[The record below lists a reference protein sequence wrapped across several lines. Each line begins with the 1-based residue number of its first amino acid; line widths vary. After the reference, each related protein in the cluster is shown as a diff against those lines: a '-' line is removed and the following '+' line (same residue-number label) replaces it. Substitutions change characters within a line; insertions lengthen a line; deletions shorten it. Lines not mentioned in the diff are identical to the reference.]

1 MNTAEL
7 PLLTVPIEL
16 KAHERARQLAAVQ
29 STVQK
34 GKRVYLN
41 ALAVYAVHSYLKW
54 LQIETDLNVCDSFNP
69 VKTALANVADLVII
83 GTGSLECRPVLP
95 GEITISLPEE
105 VIENRI
111 GYVGVQF
118 SDRLDSVQ
126 LLGFAPNLD
135 SSNAP
140 QQLAVAELMPIDN
153 LIEQIT
159 RLQSAIAFLE
169 TDDPV
174 AVQVRAQIETQS
186 RSNIIAQLERIYRTC
201 EEYEWRYAAGEV
213 LAGSPA
219 GGELTRESAD
229 SADSADTDL
238 QDLAE
243 DLLEKLAEIWRDAA

>member
-1 MNTAEL
+1 MNIAEL

-16 KAHERARQLAAVQ
+16 KAHEMARQLAAVQ

-54 LQIETDLNVCDSFNP
+54 LQIETHLEGSDSFNP
-69 VKTALANVADLVII
+69 AKTALANVADLLITGI
-83 GTGSLECRPVLP
+83 GSLECRPVLP
-95 GEITISLPEE
+95 GETSIFLPEE

-126 LLGFAPNLD
+126 LLGFAPTFD
-135 SSNAP
+135 SLNPP
-140 QQLAVAELMPIDN
+140 QQFAVAELKPIDA
-153 LIEQIT
+153 LIDQIT
-159 RLQSAIAFLE
+159 RLEEAIAFLE

-186 RSNIIAQLERIYRTC
+186 RSNIVAQLERIYRTC
-201 EEYEWRYAAGEV
+201 EEYEWRYAAGEM
-213 LAGSPA
+213 LAGSTA
-219 GGELTRESAD
+219 GGEFTRESAD
-229 SADSADTDL
+229 SANTDL

-243 DLLEKLAEIWRDAA
+243 ALLEKLAGIWREAA

>member
-1 MNTAEL
+1 MNIAEL
-7 PLLTVPIEL
+7 PLLTVPLEL
-16 KAHERARQLAAVQ
+16 KAHKMARQLAAVQ

-41 ALAVYAVHSYLKW
+41 ALAVYAVHRYLKW
-54 LQIETDLNVCDSFNP
+54 LQIETDLEGSDSFNQ
-69 VKTALANVADLVII
+69 VKTALANVADLLITGI
-83 GTGSLECRPVLP
+83 GSLECRPVLP
-95 GEITISLPEE
+95 GETSIFLPEE

-126 LLGFAPNLD
+126 LLGFAPSLD
-135 SSNAP
+135 SSNPP
-140 QQLAVAELMPIDN
+140 QQIAVAELMPLDT

-159 RLQSAIAFLE
+159 RLEEALAFLE

-174 AVQVRAQIETQS
+174 AVQVRSTIQTQS
-186 RSNIIAQLERIYRTC
+186 QSNIVAQLERIYRTC
-201 EEYEWRYAAGEV
+201 DEYEWRYAGGEM
-213 LAGSPA
+213 LAGSTA
-219 GGELTRESAD
+219 GGEFTRE

-243 DLLEKLAEIWRDAA
+243 ALLEKLAGIWREAA

>member
-1 MNTAEL
+1 MNIAEL

-16 KAHERARQLAAVQ
+16 KAHEMARHLAAAQ

-54 LQIETDLNVCDSFNP
+54 LQIETDFNSSDSFNP
-69 VKTALANVADLVII
+69 AKTALANVADLVITGI
-83 GTGSLECRPVLP
+83 GSLECRPVLP
-95 GEITISLPEE
+95 GETAIFLPDE

-126 LLGFAPNLD
+126 LLGFSPISN
-135 SSNAP
+135 SSNPP
-140 QQLAVAELMPIDN
+140 QQLAVAELMPIDT

-159 RLQSAIAFLE
+159 RLEEAIAFLE

-174 AVQVRAQIETQS
+174 AVQVRARVETRS
-186 RSNIIAQLERIYRTC
+186 PSNIVAQLERIYRTC
-201 EEYEWRYAAGEV
+201 EEYEWRYAGGEM
-213 LAGSPA
+213 LAGSTA
-219 GGELTRESAD
+219 GGEFTRESV
-229 SADSADTDL
+229 DSADTDL

-243 DLLEKLAEIWRDAA
+243 ALLEKLAEIWRDAA

>member
-1 MNTAEL
+1 MNIAEL

-16 KAHERARQLAAVQ
+16 KAHEMARHLAAAQ

-54 LQIETDLNVCDSFNP
+54 LQIETDFNSSDSFNP
-69 VKTALANVADLVII
+69 AKTALANIADLLIPGI
-83 GTGSLECRPVLP
+83 GSLECRPVLP
-95 GEITISLPEE
+95 GETAIFLPDE

-126 LLGFAPNLD
+126 LLGFVPSLD
-135 SSNAP
+135 SSNPP
-140 QQLAVAELMPIDN
+140 QQIAVAELMPIDT

-159 RLQSAIAFLE
+159 RLEEAIAFLE

-174 AVQVRAQIETQS
+174 AVQVRARVETRS
-186 RSNIIAQLERIYRTC
+186 PSNIVAQLERIYRTC
-201 EEYEWRYAAGEV
+201 EEYEWRYAGGEM
-213 LAGSPA
+213 LAGSTA
-219 GGELTRESAD
+219 GGEFTRE

-243 DLLEKLAEIWRDAA
+243 ALLEKLAGIWRDAA

>member
-1 MNTAEL
+1 MNIAEL
-7 PLLTVPIEL
+7 PLLTVPLEL
-16 KAHERARQLAAVQ
+16 KAHEMARQLAAVQ

-54 LQIETDLNVCDSFNP
+54 LQIETDLNYSDSFNP
-69 VKTALANVADLVII
+69 AKTALANVADLVIPGI
-83 GTGSLECRPVLP
+83 GSLECRPVLP
-95 GEITISLPEE
+95 GDTTIFLPEE

-126 LLGFAPNLD
+126 LLGFAPSLD
-135 SSNAP
+135 SLNPP
-140 QQLAVAELMPIDN
+140 QQLAIAELMPIDA
-153 LIEQIT
+153 LIEQIS
-159 RLQSAIAFLE
+159 RLEEAIAFLE

-174 AVQVRAQIETQS
+174 AIQVRSTIQTQS
-186 RSNIIAQLERIYRTC
+186 QSNIVAQLERIYRTC
-201 EEYEWRYAAGEV
+201 DEYEWRYAGGEM
-213 LAGSPA
+213 LAGSTA
-219 GGELTRESAD
+219 SGEFTRE

-243 DLLEKLAEIWRDAA
+243 ALLEKLAGIWREAA

>member
-1 MNTAEL
+1 MNIAEL
-7 PLLTVPIEL
+7 PLLTVPLEL
-16 KAHERARQLAAVQ
+16 KAHEMARQLAAVQ

-54 LQIETDLNVCDSFNP
+54 LQIETDFNSSDSFNP
-69 VKTALANVADLVII
+69 AKTALANVADLVITGI
-83 GTGSLECRPVLP
+83 GSLECRPVLP
-95 GEITISLPEE
+95 GETTIFLPDK

-126 LLGFAPNLD
+126 LLGFTPSFD
-135 SSNAP
+135 SSNPP
-140 QQLAVAELMPIDN
+140 QQLAVAELMPIDA

-159 RLQSAIAFLE
+159 RLEEAIAFLE

-174 AVQVRAQIETQS
+174 AVQVRSTIQTQS
-186 RSNIIAQLERIYRTC
+186 QSNIVAQLERIYRTC
-201 EEYEWRYAAGEV
+201 EEYQWRYAGGEM
-213 LAGSPA
+213 LAGSAA
-219 GGELTRESAD
+219 GGEFTRESG
-229 SADSADTDL
+229 DSADTDL

-243 DLLEKLAEIWRDAA
+243 ALLEKLAEIWRDAA

>member
-16 KAHERARQLAAVQ
+16 KAHEMARQLAAVQ

-54 LQIETDLNVCDSFNP
+54 LQIETDFNSSDSFNP
-69 VKTALANVADLVII
+69 AKTALANIADLLIPGI
-83 GTGSLECRPVLP
+83 GSLECRPVLP
-95 GEITISLPEE
+95 GETAIFLPDE

-126 LLGFAPNLD
+126 LLGFVPSLD
-135 SSNAP
+135 SSNP
-140 QQLAVAELMPIDN
+140 LQQLAVAELMPIDT

-159 RLQSAIAFLE
+159 RLEEAIAFLE

-174 AVQVRAQIETQS
+174 AIQVRARVETRS
-186 RSNIIAQLERIYRTC
+186 PSNIVAQLEQIYRTC
-201 EEYEWRYAAGEV
+201 EEYEWRYAGGEM
-213 LAGSPA
+213 LAGSAA
-219 GGELTRESAD
+219 GGEFTRESV
-229 SADSADTDL
+229 DSADTDL

-243 DLLEKLAEIWRDAA
+243 ALLEKLAEIWRDAA

>member
-1 MNTAEL
+1 MNIAEL

-16 KAHERARQLAAVQ
+16 KAHEIARQLAAVQ

-54 LQIETDLNVCDSFNP
+54 LQIETDLNPSDSFNP
-69 VKTALANVADLVII
+69 AKTALANVADLVIPGI
-83 GTGSLECRPVLP
+83 GSLEGRPVLP
-95 GEITISLPEE
+95 GETTILLPEE

-126 LLGFAPNLD
+126 LLGFAPTLD
-135 SSNAP
+135 SSNPP
-140 QQLAVAELMPIDN
+140 QQIAVAELMPIDT

-159 RLQSAIAFLE
+159 RLEEAIAFLE

-174 AVQVRAQIETQS
+174 AVQVRSTIQTQS
-186 RSNIIAQLERIYRTC
+186 QSNIVAQLERIYRTC
-201 EEYEWRYAAGEV
+201 EEYEWRYAGGEM
-213 LAGSPA
+213 LAGSTA
-219 GGELTRESAD
+219 GGEFTRESAD
-229 SADSADTDL
+229 STDTDL

-243 DLLEKLAEIWRDAA
+243 ALLEKLAEIWRDAA

>member
-1 MNTAEL
+1 MNIAEL
-7 PLLTVPIEL
+7 PLLTVPLEL
-16 KAHERARQLAAVQ
+16 KAHEMARQLAAVQ

-41 ALAVYAVHSYLKW
+41 ALAVYAVHRYLKW
-54 LQIETDLNVCDSFNP
+54 LQIETDLEGSDSFNQ
-69 VKTALANVADLVII
+69 VKTALANVADLLITGI
-83 GTGSLECRPVLP
+83 GSLECRPVLP
-95 GEITISLPEE
+95 GETSIFLPEE

-126 LLGFAPNLD
+126 LLGFAPTFD
-135 SSNAP
+135 SSNPP
-140 QQLAVAELMPIDN
+140 QQIAVAELMPIDT

-159 RLQSAIAFLE
+159 RLEEAIAFLE

-174 AVQVRAQIETQS
+174 AVQVRSTIQTQS
-186 RSNIIAQLERIYRTC
+186 QSNIVAQLERIYRTC
-201 EEYEWRYAAGEV
+201 DEYEWRYAGGEM
-213 LAGSPA
+213 LAGSTA
-219 GGELTRESAD
+219 GGEFTRE

-243 DLLEKLAEIWRDAA
+243 ALLEKLAGIWREAA

>member
-1 MNTAEL
+1 MNIAEL
-7 PLLTVPIEL
+7 PLLTVPLEL
-16 KAHERARQLAAVQ
+16 KAHEMARQLAAVQ

-54 LQIETDLNVCDSFNP
+54 LQIETDLNSSDSFNP
-69 VKTALANVADLVII
+69 VKTALANVADLVIPGI
-83 GTGSLECRPVLP
+83 GSLECRPVLP
-95 GEITISLPEE
+95 GEIAIFLPEE

-126 LLGFAPNLD
+126 LLGFAPSFD
-135 SSNAP
+135 SSNPP
-140 QQLAVAELMPIDN
+140 QEIAVAELMPIDN

-159 RLQSAIAFLE
+159 RLEEAIAFLE

-174 AVQVRAQIETQS
+174 AIQVRAQIETQS
-186 RSNIIAQLERIYRTC
+186 RSNIVAQLERIYRTC
-201 EEYEWRYAAGEV
+201 DEYEWRYAGGEM
-213 LAGSPA
+213 LAGSTA
-219 GGELTRESAD
+219 GGEFTRESAD
-229 SADSADTDL
+229 SGDTDL

-243 DLLEKLAEIWRDAA
+243 ALLEKLAGIWRDAA

>member
-1 MNTAEL
+1 MNIAEL

-16 KAHERARQLAAVQ
+16 KAHEMARHLAAAQ

-54 LQIETDLNVCDSFNP
+54 LQIETDFNSSDSFNP
-69 VKTALANVADLVII
+69 AKTALANVADLVITGI
-83 GTGSLECRPVLP
+83 GSLECRPVLP
-95 GEITISLPEE
+95 GETAIFLPDE
-105 VIENRI
+105 VIENLI

-126 LLGFAPNLD
+126 LLGFAPISN
-135 SSNAP
+135 SSNPP
-140 QQLAVAELMPIDN
+140 QQLAVAELMPIDT

-159 RLQSAIAFLE
+159 RLEEAIAFLE

-174 AVQVRAQIETQS
+174 AVQVRSQIETQS
-186 RSNIIAQLERIYRTC
+186 RSNIVAQLERIYRTC
-201 EEYEWRYAAGEV
+201 EEYEWRYAGGEM
-213 LAGSPA
+213 LAGSAA
-219 GGELTRESAD
+219 GGEFTRESV
-229 SADSADTDL
+229 DSADTDL

-243 DLLEKLAEIWRDAA
+243 ALLEKLAEIWRDAA

>member
-1 MNTAEL
+1 MNIAEL

-16 KAHERARQLAAVQ
+16 KAHEMARQLAAVQ

-54 LQIETDLNVCDSFNP
+54 LQIETDLEGSDSFNP
-69 VKTALANVADLVII
+69 AKTALANVADLVIPGI
-83 GTGSLECRPVLP
+83 GSLECRPVLP
-95 GEITISLPEE
+95 GETTILLPEE

-126 LLGFAPNLD
+126 LLGFVPSLD
-135 SSNAP
+135 SSNPP
-140 QQLAVAELMPIDN
+140 QQIAVAKLMPIDT

-159 RLQSAIAFLE
+159 RLEEALAFLE

-186 RSNIIAQLERIYRTC
+186 QSNIVAQLERIYRTC
-201 EEYEWRYAAGEV
+201 EEYEWRYAGGEM
-213 LAGSPA
+213 LAGSTA
-219 GGELTRESAD
+219 GGEFTRESAD
-229 SADSADTDL
+229 SADTDL
-238 QDLAE
+238 EDLAE
-243 DLLEKLAEIWRDAA
+243 ALLEKLAGIWREAA

>member
-7 PLLTVPIEL
+7 PLLTVPLEL
-16 KAHERARQLAAVQ
+16 KAHERARQLAATQ

-54 LQIETDLNVCDSFNP
+54 LQIETDFNSSDSFNP
-69 VKTALANVADLVII
+69 AKTALANVADLVITGI
-83 GTGSLECRPVLP
+83 GSLECRPVLP
-95 GEITISLPEE
+95 GETTIFMPDE

-126 LLGFAPNLD
+126 LLGFAPSLD
-135 SSNAP
+135 SSNPP
-140 QQLAVAELMPIDN
+140 QQLAVAELMPIDT
-153 LIEQIT
+153 LIEQIA
-159 RLQSAIAFLE
+159 RLEEAIAFLE

-174 AVQVRAQIETQS
+174 AVQVRSQLQTQS
-186 RSNIIAQLERIYRTC
+186 QSNIVAQLERIYRTC
-201 EEYEWRYAAGEV
+201 EEYEWRYAGGEV
-213 LAGSPA
+213 LAGSAA
-219 GGELTRESAD
+219 GGEFTRE

-243 DLLEKLAEIWRDAA
+243 ALLEKLAGIWRDVA

>member
-1 MNTAEL
+1 MNIAEL
-7 PLLTVPIEL
+7 PLLTVPLEL
-16 KAHERARQLAAVQ
+16 KAHEMARQLAAVQ

-54 LQIETDLNVCDSFNP
+54 LQIETDLNPSDSFNP
-69 VKTALANVADLVII
+69 AKTALANVADLVIPGI
-83 GTGSLECRPVLP
+83 GSLECRPVLP
-95 GEITISLPEE
+95 GETTILLPEE
-105 VIENRI
+105 VRENRI

-126 LLGFAPNLD
+126 LLGFAPTLD
-135 SSNAP
+135 SSNP
-140 QQLAVAELMPIDN
+140 LQQVAVAQLMPIDT

-159 RLQSAIAFLE
+159 RLEEALAFLE

-174 AVQVRAQIETQS
+174 AVQVRSQIETQS
-186 RSNIIAQLERIYRTC
+186 RSNIVAQFERIYRTC
-201 EEYEWRYAAGEV
+201 QEYEWRYAGGEM
-213 LAGSPA
+213 LAGSAA
-219 GGELTRESAD
+219 GGEFTRE

-243 DLLEKLAEIWRDAA
+243 ALLEKLAGIWRDAA

>member
-1 MNTAEL
+1 MNIAEL

-16 KAHERARQLAAVQ
+16 KAHEMARQLAAVQ

-54 LQIETDLNVCDSFNP
+54 LQIETDLNSSDSFNP
-69 VKTALANVADLVII
+69 AKTALANVADLVIPGI
-83 GTGSLECRPVLP
+83 GSLECRPVLP
-95 GEITISLPEE
+95 GETTIILPEE
-105 VIENRI
+105 VIESRI

-126 LLGFAPNLD
+126 LLGFAPTFD
-135 SSNAP
+135 SSNPP
-140 QQLAVAELMPIDN
+140 QQIAVAELMPIDT
-153 LIEQIT
+153 LIEQIS
-159 RLQSAIAFLE
+159 RLEEAIAFLE

-174 AVQVRAQIETQS
+174 AVQVRSTIQTQS
-186 RSNIIAQLERIYRTC
+186 QSNIVAQLERIYRTC
-201 EEYEWRYAAGEV
+201 DEYEWRYAGGEM
-213 LAGSPA
+213 LAGSTA
-219 GGELTRESAD
+219 GGEFTRE

-243 DLLEKLAEIWRDAA
+243 ALLEKLAEIWRDAA

>member
-1 MNTAEL
+1 MNLAEL
-7 PLLTVPIEL
+7 PLLTVPLEL
-16 KAHERARQLAAVQ
+16 KAHEMARQLAAVQ

-54 LQIETDLNVCDSFNP
+54 LQIETYLNPSDSFNP
-69 VKTALANVADLVII
+69 AKTALANVADLVIPGI
-83 GTGSLECRPVLP
+83 GSLECRPVLP
-95 GEITISLPEE
+95 GETTILLPEE

-126 LLGFAPNLD
+126 LLGFAPTFD
-135 SSNAP
+135 SSNPP
-140 QQLAVAELMPIDN
+140 QQIAVAELMPIDA

-159 RLQSAIAFLE
+159 RLEEAIAFLE

-174 AVQVRAQIETQS
+174 AIQVRSEIETQS
-186 RSNIIAQLERIYRTC
+186 RSNIVAQFERIYRTC
-201 EEYEWRYAAGEV
+201 EEYEWRYAGGEM
-213 LAGSPA
+213 LAGSTA
-219 GGELTRESAD
+219 GGEFTRE

-243 DLLEKLAEIWRDAA
+243 ALLEKLAGIWRDAA